1 VVELAQNLFSSRR
14 SSIVVGAVA
23 AALAGIV
30 LIVYLQHY
38 RSSVNASASA
48 TSVLVARDPIQKGT
62 PGDVIATTSL
72 FQVAQV
78 PKDELRTGAITDPA
92 TLRGRVAI
100 ADVYQGQQLT
110 AAEFAPVGIDAIGSR
125 LTRDLRAIAVSIDA
139 THSLNGQLTNGDHID
154 IFIGINRQNSTGSKP
169 IVKLLMKDVTVL
181 RAPLGGVA
189 TLLATEKQ
197 AASLAWAVD
206 NGKLWFVL
214 RPAAGATTP
223 NPGFITADELLQL
236 RPVQ

>member
-1 VVELAQNLFSSRR
+1 VVDLAQNLLSSRR
-14 SSIVVGAVA
+14 NSVIVGGLA

-38 RSSVNASASA
+38 RNTIEASASA
-48 TSVLVARDPIQKGT
+48 TTVLVARDPIQKGT
-62 PGDVIATTSL
+62 PGDVIATTRL
-72 FQVAQV
+72 FQISQV
-78 PKDELRTGAITDPA
+78 PKNELRPGALTDPA
-92 TLRGRVAI
+92 TLRGRVAL

-110 AAEFAPVGIDAIGSR
+110 AAEFVPAGLDAIGSR
-125 LTRDLRAIAVSIDA
+125 LTRDLRAISVSIDA
-139 THSLNGQLTNGDHID
+139 THSLNGQLANGDHID
-154 IFIGINRQNSTGSKP
+154 IFLGINRVNGAGSKP
-169 IVKLLMKDVTVL
+169 VVKLLMKDITVL

-189 TLLATEKQ
+189 TLLSTQKQ
-197 AASLAWAVD
+197 AAALAWAVD

-214 RPAAGATTP
+214 RPAANATTP